1 MNLGKRRGTVF
12 LVLALLLM
20 FSSLLLSS
28 GCQSLHKLKK
38 GRTDDRWIC
47 PEYADLPLRQGQ
59 FEMAIEKHLIVLAQD
74 PDNAVAHYHLG
85 YAYVQLG
92 VHADGI
98 SEYLKALDLGLVQ
111 GDLFYNL
118 GMAYGQLGIYQQAEQ
133 AFKRAI
139 EMEPEYEDNYR
150 ALGNAQLQQGHFY
163 DAMVSCRKATELAPD
178 NPHSWHCLALAA
190 AKSDE
195 VGESWNAVKELRKLD
210 PWIPITPWIQFS
222 SSCFPQKEPSVNC

>member
-195 VGESWNAVKELRKLD
+195 VGESWTAVKRLRQLD
-210 PWIPITPWIQFS
+210 PDYTLDPILIEL
-222 SSCFPQKEPSVNC
+222 FPSEETKR

>member
-210 PWIPITPWIQFS
+210 PDYTLDPILIEL
-222 SSCFPQKEPSVNC
+222 FPSEETKR